1 MSKNSFSYV
10 GKKIPKIDALDKV
23 TGTASYG
30 HDIKLPGMLYCKI
43 KRSSYPHAKILNI
56 DTSKAEKLPGV
67 RAVITGRDV
76 KSMNIGFMQDHP
88 ILKTDKVRSYRDE
101 IAAVAAISED
111 IAEEAINLI
120 DVDYEPLPGV
130 FDPIKAMEPDAP
142 LIHEKAKGN
151 LLKFKYKFQ
160 VGDIEKAFSESPHIV
175 EGEYQT
181 QFVTHCC
188 LEPCFALASFDPK
201 GNLTFY
207 STTQIPYLM
216 QNHFSSVLGIPGEK
230 IRIIQPVIG
239 GAFGSKLDT
248 YPYEYI
254 TIILAQKTSKPVR
267 ITFTREEEFQC
278 SPTRQPSIITM
289 KTACDENGKLTAR
302 KFSAILDN
310 GAYTSWGATTPHIM
324 LIGISSLYKVPN
336 IFFEAQSVY
345 TNNPYSGA
353 FRGYGNPQATFAN
366 EQQMDEL
373 AEKIGIDPIEFR
385 LINANEPN
393 SITPQGFKITTC
405 DLEKC
410 ITTAAKRIDFHK
422 NKEPFEGVGIASMMH
437 VGGGGRVYRSDGCGV
452 IAKLDDFGR
461 LTLITGASEIGSGSD
476 TGIAII
482 AAETLGIPVDSI
494 TVINNDTDICP
505 WDVGIHASRTTF
517 IAGNATLKAC
527 NEIKDK
533 LREIASKVLECDV
546 NELIFKNGNISSKL
560 EPSKSIA
567 MGKVL
572 RKVHFKSG
580 GEVLTASA
588 FYDPPNE
595 MQSPEMIGNVS
606 ATYTFGTH
614 AVRVKID
621 PETGKIKIKKFV
633 AVHEVGRIINRLGLE
648 GQVEGAIAQ
657 GLGFA
662 LSENVHLKE
671 GKMINTSFLDYKLF
685 MAKDIPEDVEL
696 HFIEVPDP
704 EGPYGAKGIG
714 EAGLIP
720 TAAAVANAVKDAL
733 GIRFKELPI
742 TPEKVLTALKN
753 KA

>member
-1 MSKNSFSYV
+1 MSNNKFSYV
-10 GKKIPKIDALDKV
+10 GKNIPKIDALDKV
-23 TGTASYG
+23 TGKSNYG
-30 HDIKLPGMLYCKI
+30 HDIKLPGMLYGRI
-43 KRSSYPHAKILNI
+43 KRSDHPHAKILNI
-56 DTSKAEKLPGV
+56 DTSRAASLPGV
-67 RAVITGRDV
+67 RAVITGHDV
-76 KSMNIGFMQDHP
+76 KCMNIGFMQDHP

-111 IAEEAINLI
+111 IAEEALDLIN
-120 DVDYEPLPGV
+120 VEYEQLPGV

-142 LIHEKAKGN
+142 LLHEKAKGN

-160 VGDIEKAFSESPHIV
+160 VGDIEKAFEESKHIV
-175 EGEYQT
+175 EGEYKT

-188 LEPCFALASFDPK
+188 LEPCFALASFDLK

-254 TIILAQKTSKPVR
+254 AILLAQKTSRPVR
-267 ITFTREEEFQC
+267 IIFTREEEFQC
-278 SPTRQPSIITM
+278 SPTRQPTIISM

-336 IFFEAQSVY
+336 ILFEAQSVY

-353 FRGYGNPQATFAN
+353 FRGYGNPQGTFAN
-366 EQQMDEL
+366 EQQIDEL
-373 AEKIGIDPIEFR
+373 AEKIGMDPVKFR
-385 LINANEPN
+385 LLNANEPDTQ
-393 SITPQGFKITTC
+393 TPQGFKITTC
-405 DLEKC
+405 SLKEC
-410 ITTAAKRIDFHK
+410 IERAVDKIDFYK
-422 NKEPFEGVGIASMMH
+422 NKEIYEGVGLASMIH

-476 TGIAII
+476 TAMAII
-482 AAETLGIPVDSI
+482 AAETLGLPLDSV

-527 NEIKDK
+527 NKIKDK
-533 LREIASKVLECDV
+533 LTNIASKVLECDG
-546 NELIFKNGNISSKL
+546 NNIEFKDGKIFDNNDAG
-560 EPSKSIA
+560 KSISI
-567 MGKVL
+567 GKVL
-572 RKVHFKSG
+572 RKVHFKSSG
-580 GEVLTASA
+580 DVITESH

-595 MQSPEMIGNVS
+595 MQSPDMKGNVS
-606 ATYTFGTH
+606 ATYSFGTH

-633 AVHEVGRIINRLGLE
+633 AVHEVGRIINRLGIE

-671 GKMINTSFLDYKLF
+671 GKMLNTSFLDYKLF
-685 MAKDIPEDVEL
+685 MAKDIPENIEL

-720 TAAAVANAVKDAL
+720 TAAAIANAVKDAL
-733 GIRFKELPI
+733 GVRIKELPI
-742 TPEKVLTALKN
+742 TPERVLKALILQK
-753 KA
+753 